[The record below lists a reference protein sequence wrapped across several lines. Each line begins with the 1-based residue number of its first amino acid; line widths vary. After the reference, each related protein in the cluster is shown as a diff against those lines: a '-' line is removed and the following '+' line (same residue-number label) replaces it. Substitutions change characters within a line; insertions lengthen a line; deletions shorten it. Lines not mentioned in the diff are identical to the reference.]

1 MKPLFLDCPPRYT
14 RTQRQTANDVDYACA
29 IEQRRSDYSQAW
41 WAAMLIVSVVA
52 VVVIVALELPQ

>member
-29 IEQRRSDYSQAW
+29 LEHADRPMDWQDRLVIGACI
-41 WAAMLIVSVVA
+41 AAVA
-52 VVVIVALELPQ
+52 ALAGILVLL

>member
-1 MKPLFLDCPPRYT
+1 MKPLFLDNPPRYT
-14 RTQRQTANDVDYACA
+14 RTQRQTTNDVDYACP

-52 VVVIVALELPQ
+52 VVVVVVTGVAP